1 MTSWAARVVRVLEQK
16 DGHDR
21 PGGESLLLLD
31 RKFHLLSQDGPPS
44 YRSANAQSGRR
55 RPAWTGGRRMSR

>member
-31 RKFHLLSQDGPPS
+31 RKFHLLS
-44 YRSANAQSGRR
+44 
-55 RPAWTGGRRMSR
+55 RMSFGRKKHTASSI